1 MLKQVNLS
9 EGGGSSKSSESNE
22 SNESVEAAPDVE
34 PSQDPLQAAFTET
47 GIPPAGEE
55 TDPAGVAA
63 DPAGTAGLL
72 PSADTTGLLP
82 SAGTAD
88 LLPSADTTDLLP
100 SADSGASPATL
111 DTSALPSEDPQTF
124 TDALQLMPVDP
135 SPAAHGTD
143 IPPDPAQ
150 DTVHDTEVS
159 PQPEITATGI
169 FMGICGTTEPEVIS
183 ATTAYQGIPQD
194 ATPPFPPQINP
205 TNSPSS
211 TTPSL
216 PVPVSVAMTAGP
228 VCFTFQFREPDP
240 PRGDSI

>member
-1 MLKQVNLS
+1 MAMTILRVLLCAVFMVTAVMSKPVNLS

-22 SNESVEAAPDVE
+22 SNESVETATHVE
-34 PSQDPLQAAFTET
+34 PSQDPLQTAFTET
-47 GIPPAGEE
+47 DIPPAGEE
-55 TDPAGVAA
+55 TDPAG
-63 DPAGTAGLL
+63 TAG
-72 PSADTTGLLP
+72 
-82 SAGTAD
+82 
-88 LLPSADTTDLLP
+88 LLP

-124 TDALQLMPVDP
+124 TDASQLVPGDP
-135 SPAAHGTD
+135 SQAAHGTD

-150 DTVHDTEVS
+150 DTVHATEVS

-183 ATTAYQGIPQD
+183 ATTAYQGFPQG
-194 ATPPFPPQINP
+194 ATPPFPPHINP

-216 PVPVSVAMTAGP
+216 LVPVSVAMTAGT
-228 VCFTFQFREPDP
+228 VCFTLQFREPDP